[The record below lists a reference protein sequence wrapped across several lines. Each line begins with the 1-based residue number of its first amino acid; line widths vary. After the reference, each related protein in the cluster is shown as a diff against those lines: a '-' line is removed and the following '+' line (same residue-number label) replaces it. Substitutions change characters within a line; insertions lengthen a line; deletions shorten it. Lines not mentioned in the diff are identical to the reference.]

1 MFTDLLTALS
11 RFTWTDLLDVIIVA
25 FILYAVLLLIKETR
39 ALPLTVGIG
48 LVGLIFLITRWGKLV
63 VSSWIIKNFV
73 PYLIIAVIILFQGEV
88 RRFLT
93 GLGSRTIR
101 KPLALRS
108 FQEKIDDLVEA
119 VGYMSQ
125 RKIGAL
131 IGIEKEFSLETF
143 ADRGTRLDALISK
156 DLLVSLFF
164 PQSPLHD
171 GAVIIRG
178 SGILAAGCLLP
189 LPAGHHLRTEFLTRT
204 RHLAAIGL
212 SLETDAAVI
221 VVSEAT
227 GGISLAIKGVLAAV
241 PETGELRDKL
251 LEYLKT

>member
-1 MFTDLLTALS
+1 MFTNVLTALS
-11 RFTWTDLLDVIIVA
+11 RFTWADLIDILLVA
-25 FILYAVLLLIKETR
+25 FILYALLLLIKETR
-39 ALPLTVGIG
+39 ALPLALGVGIVG
-48 LVGLIFLITRWGKLV
+48 LVFLITRWGKLV
-63 VSSWIIKNFV
+63 VSNWIIKNFV

-101 KPLALRS
+101 KPLVLRS

-119 VGYMSQ
+119 VAYMSH

-131 IGIEKEFSLETF
+131 IGIEKEISLETF
-143 ADRGTRLDALISK
+143 ADRGTRINAVVSK

-164 PQSPLHD
+164 PHSPLHD
-171 GAVIIRG
+171 GAVLIRG

-189 LPAGHHLRTEFLTRT
+189 LPAGHHLRTDLLTRT

-212 SLETDAAVI
+212 SLESDAAVI
-221 VVSEAT
+221 VVSETT
-227 GGISLAIKGVLAAV
+227 GGISLAVK
-241 PETGELRDKL
+241 GELVSLRETDELRKRL
-251 LEYLKT
+251 LEHLKT

>member
-1 MFTDLLTALS
+1 MFTNVLTALS
-11 RFTWTDLLDVIIVA
+11 RFTWADLIDILLVA
-25 FILYAVLLLIKETR
+25 FILYALLLLIKETR
-39 ALPLTVGIG
+39 ALPLALGVGIVG
-48 LVGLIFLITRWGKLV
+48 LVFLITRWGKLV
-63 VSSWIIKNFV
+63 VSNWIIKNFV

-101 KPLALRS
+101 KPLVLRS

-119 VGYMSQ
+119 VAYMSH

-131 IGIEKEFSLETF
+131 IGIEKEISLETF
-143 ADRGTRLDALISK
+143 ADRGTRINAVVSK

-171 GAVIIRG
+171 GAVLIRG

-189 LPAGHHLRTEFLTRT
+189 LPAGHHLRTDLLTRT

-212 SLETDAAVI
+212 SLESDAAVI
-221 VVSEAT
+221 VVSETT
-227 GGISLAIKGVLAAV
+227 GGISLAVK
-241 PETGELRDKL
+241 GELVSLRETDELRKRL
-251 LEYLKT
+251 LEHLKT

>member
-1 MFTDLLTALS
+1 MFTDILTALR
-11 RFTWTDLLDVIIVA
+11 RFTWTDLADILIVA
-25 FILYAVLLLIKETR
+25 FILYALLLLIKETR
-39 ALPLTVGIG
+39 AFPLTVGIG
-48 LVGLIFLITRWGKLV
+48 IVGLVFLITRWGKLV
-63 VSSWIIKNFV
+63 VSSWLIQNFL

-101 KPLALRS
+101 RPLALRS
-108 FQEKIDDLVEA
+108 FQEKVDDLVESVA
-119 VGYMSQ
+119 YMSG

-131 IGIEKEFSLETF
+131 IGVERDISLETY
-143 ADRGTRLDALISK
+143 AERGTRLDALISK

-171 GAVIIRG
+171 GAVLIRG

-189 LPAGHHLRTEFLTRT
+189 LPASHQLRGEFQTRT

-227 GGISLAIKGVLAAV
+227 GGISLAVKGVLISV
-241 PETGELRDKL
+241 PEPDELRGRL
-251 LEYLKT
+251 LEYLKS

>member
-1 MFTDLLTALS
+1 
-11 RFTWTDLLDVIIVA
+11 
-25 FILYAVLLLIKETR
+25 
-39 ALPLTVGIG
+39 
-48 LVGLIFLITRWGKLV
+48 
-63 VSSWIIKNFV
+63 
-73 PYLIIAVIILFQGEV
+73 VIILFQGEV

-101 KPLALRS
+101 KPLAMRS
-108 FQEKIDDLVEA
+108 FQEKLDDLVEA
-119 VGYMSQ
+119 VDYMSQ

-131 IGIEKEFSLETF
+131 IGIEKEISLETY
-143 ADRGTRLDALISK
+143 ADRGTRLDAVISK
-156 DLLVSLFF
+156 GLIVSLFF

-189 LPAGHHLRTEFLTRT
+189 LPADHHLRSDFLTRT

-227 GGISLAIKGVLAAV
+227 GRISLAVKGDLTPIKK
-241 PETGELRDKL
+241 TDDLRDRL
-251 LEYLKT
+251 LEHLKT